1 MTVAA
6 RESSNGIFL
15 HISIMRNINSS
26 KLSRAS
32 ILEKIS
38 QESIFSAYFN
48 LSIDAIQRC
57 INTGEL
63 ICSPIREDK
72 HPTVGFRY
80 DNRGRL
86 KMRDFSGVYWGDC
99 FDAVATVLSTIYDR
113 QFDVTNKKDFIDIL
127 RHITFT
133 FKDVWYGKE
142 VDPIISAS
150 IKKALTV
157 IKHTKPIIEVVVRE
171 WNHKDEAYWNQ
182 FGITLKS
189 LNTNFIYPVDQYYIN
204 RKTNPHPKY
213 FNDYKDP
220 CYCYHLGTDR
230 NGVNNVKLY
239 FPLRPKG
246 TNRFITNSNH
256 LEGIYNL
263 DKTNYDIIIITKS
276 TKDRLAISCRILKLK
291 AISGFLNDLNI
302 GVINIPHET
311 YKLRHIEF
319 NWLKS
324 KLKSKSCII
333 SLMDND
339 ETGYNEADFLKSF
352 YNIAPVFI
360 PKRFD
365 CKDFADFVKK
375 TSEDDINKTIKT
387 FITYYGK
394 SKRSQLSKQQETD
407 NVIPF

>member
-1 MTVAA
+1 MTVIA

-15 HISIMRNINSS
+15 HISIMRNINSN
-26 KLSRAS
+26 KLSRAL

-48 LSIDAIQRC
+48 LSIDVIQHC
-57 INTGEL
+57 IDTGEL

-324 KLKSKSCII
+324 KLKSESCII

-375 TSEDDINKTIKT
+375 TSEDNINKTIKT